1 MEPWRRL
8 DDADVAE
15 ARRLLTTCCGA
26 SRWVERMLARRP
38 FGDRET
44 LLGAARQEWFALS
57 AADWRDAF
65 THHPRI
71 GDRDAVRRRF
81 AATRHLSA
89 QEQSGV
95 DSAAEEIV
103 SALADGNRAYED
115 RFGHIFIVCA
125 TGKSAKEM
133 LELLEQRM
141 QNDAETELRIAANEQ
156 ARITEIRLL
165 GIQ

>member
-15 ARRLLTTCCGA
+15 ARRLLTACCGA
-26 SRWVERMLARRP
+26 NRWVELMLARRP

-57 AADWRDAF
+57 SADWREAF

-71 GDRDAVRRRF
+71 GDREALGRRI

-89 QEQSGV
+89 HEQSGV
-95 DSAAEEIV
+95 DAASEEII
-103 SALADGNRAYED
+103 SALAAGNRAYEE
-115 RFGHIFIVCA
+115 RFGYIFIVCA
-125 TGKSAKEM
+125 TGKSAREM

-141 QNDAETELRIAANEQ
+141 SNDAETELRAAANEQ
-156 ARITEIRLL
+156 AKITEIRLL

>member
-8 DDADVAE
+8 DDADAAE

-44 LLGAARQEWFALS
+44 LLGAARREWFALS
-57 AADWRDAF
+57 SADWREAF

-71 GDRDAVRRRF
+71 GDRELGRRF

-95 DSAAEEIV
+95 DAASEEIIA
-103 SALADGNRAYED
+103 ALAAGNRAYEE
-115 RFGHIFIVCA
+115 RFGYVFIVCA

-141 QNDAETELRIAANEQ
+141 PNDAETELRIAATEQ
-156 ARITEIRLL
+156 ANITEIRLL

>member
-8 DDADVAE
+8 DDADVAG

-44 LLGAARQEWFALS
+44 LLGAARQEWIALS
-57 AADWRDAF
+57 SADWREAF

-71 GDRDAVRRRF
+71 GDRAALGRRF

-89 QEQSGV
+89 HEQSGV
-95 DSAAEEIV
+95 DPASEEII
-103 SALADGNRAYED
+103 SALAAGNRAYEE
-115 RFGHIFIVCA
+115 RFGYVFIVCA
-125 TGKSAKEM
+125 TGKSAREM

-141 QNDAETELRIAANEQ
+141 PHDAETELRVAANEQ
-156 ARITEIRLL
+156 AKITEIRLL

>member
-15 ARRLLTTCCGA
+15 ARRLLTACCGA
-26 SRWVERMLARRP
+26 NRWVELMLARRP

-44 LLGAARQEWFALS
+44 LLGAARQEWFALCS
-57 AADWRDAF
+57 ADWREAF

-71 GDRDAVRRRF
+71 GDREALGRRV

-89 QEQSGV
+89 HEQSGV
-95 DSAAEEIV
+95 DAASEEII
-103 SALADGNRAYED
+103 SALAAGNRAYEE
-115 RFGHIFIVCA
+115 RFGYIFIVCA
-125 TGKSAKEM
+125 TGKSAREM

-141 QNDAETELRIAANEQ
+141 SNDAEIELRAAANEQ
-156 ARITEIRLL
+156 AKITEIRLL